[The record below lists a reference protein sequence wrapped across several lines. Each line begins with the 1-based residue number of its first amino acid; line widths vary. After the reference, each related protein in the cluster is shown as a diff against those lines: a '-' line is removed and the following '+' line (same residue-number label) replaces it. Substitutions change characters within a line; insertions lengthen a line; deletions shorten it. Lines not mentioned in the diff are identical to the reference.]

1 MTPQEEARC
10 AAYKQ
15 LMEEYCTK
23 PPKGT
28 FPRHVDYFLAVG
40 YIADGKPDMAKYHV
54 IHAGVPVKLVVAV
67 DALVS
72 G

>member
-10 AAYKQ
+10 EAYTA
-15 LMEEYCTK
+15 LMKEHCTPSNPEY
-23 PPKGT
+23 
-28 FPRHVDYFLAVG
+28 PRHVDYFLAVG
-40 YIADGKPDMAKYHV
+40 YIRDGKPDMAKYHV